1 MPRPKIDPAEKRR
14 EILATA
20 ESLIDQYGPHK
31 VTMQDISA
39 AHGMSQSNI
48 YRFFANKDALFAS
61 LADRWFDEIETA
73 LARVIESDDTPQAK
87 FDAFIRTQFTMKR
100 DRYDA
105 NPALFVSYLQL
116 AMNNPESVHAHVSKL
131 NGWLKT
137 LVNNCYPEGKAPR
150 GVAEM
155 VADMTVK
162 FRDPHLISAHR
173 KECTNARLA
182 AVLDAVHKL
191 ITIP

>member
-1 MPRPKIDPAEKRR
+1 MPRPKVDPSEKRR

-20 ESLIDQYGPHK
+20 ESLIDRFGPQK

-48 YRFFANKDALFAS
+48 YRFFANKEALLAS
-61 LADRWFDEIETA
+61 LADQWFDEIETE
-73 LARVIESDDTPQAK
+73 LERVMQSSGTPREI

-100 DRYDA
+100 DRYDS

-116 AMNNPESVHAHVSKL
+116 ATNNPVSVHAHVAKL
-131 NGWLKT
+131 SGWLRT
-137 LVNNCYPEGKAPR
+137 LVNDCHPAGKAPR
-150 GVAEM
+150 RVVDL

-173 KECTNARLA
+173 KECTNARLE
-182 AVLDAVHKL
+182 AVLNAVHNQ
-191 ITIP
+191 IAT